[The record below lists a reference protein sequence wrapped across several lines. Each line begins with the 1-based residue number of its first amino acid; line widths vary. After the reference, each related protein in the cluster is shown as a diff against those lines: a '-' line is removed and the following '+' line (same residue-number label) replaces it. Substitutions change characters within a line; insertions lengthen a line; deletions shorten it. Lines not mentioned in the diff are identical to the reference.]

1 MAAWLARRAARRL
14 ASELRSRGPG
24 PWPLS
29 SSTVL
34 VLGVP
39 SGDQSRG
46 FCSVRRFAGDSAAA
60 AAVEEP
66 ENGLAAGDLQVSV
79 HSYVVVH
86 TVGRLLLDMC
96 VLQNR
101 LVVVR
106 STTNI

>member
-14 ASELRSRGPG
+14 AGELRGRGAG
-24 PWPLS
+24 PWSLT
-29 SSTVL
+29 SSTVP

-39 SGDQSRG
+39 AGDQSRR

-79 HSYVVVH
+79 HSSVN
-86 TVGRLLLDMC
+86 
-96 VLQNR
+96 VLYSR
-101 LVVVR
+101 TAASRHVC
-106 STTNI
+106 STELSG